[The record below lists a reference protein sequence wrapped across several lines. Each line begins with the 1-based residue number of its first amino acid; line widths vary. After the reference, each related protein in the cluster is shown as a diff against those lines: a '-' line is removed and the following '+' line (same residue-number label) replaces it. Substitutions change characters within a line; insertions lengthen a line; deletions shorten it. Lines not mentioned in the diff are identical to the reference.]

1 MRKTKNIHY
10 YLVTLM
16 YLHSEINIWKSKYF
30 FVPFKL
36 YGEVGLEGD
45 KSRDIKKEFIFD
57 FSYWSADSNDSN
69 FVSQD
74 QVCAKSLKLI
84 F

>member
-1 MRKTKNIHY
+1 M
-10 YLVTLM
+10 
-16 YLHSEINIWKSKYF
+16 
-30 FVPFKL
+30 PFKL

-57 FSYWSADSNDSN
+57 FSYWSADSNDSH

-84 F
+84 FWEDTLCDQTCMGLSI

>member
-30 FVPFKL
+30 LCHLSCMVRLDWK
-36 YGEVGLEGD
+36 ETSQEI
-45 KSRDIKKEFIFD
+45 SRR
-57 FSYWSADSNDSN
+57 NL
-69 FVSQD
+69 
-74 QVCAKSLKLI
+74 SLISPIGRLTLMIQILFPKTRYVQKV
-84 F
+84 